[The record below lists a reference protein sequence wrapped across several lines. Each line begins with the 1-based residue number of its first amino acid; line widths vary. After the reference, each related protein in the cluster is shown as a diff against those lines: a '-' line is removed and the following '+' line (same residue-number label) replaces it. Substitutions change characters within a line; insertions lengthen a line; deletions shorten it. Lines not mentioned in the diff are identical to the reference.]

1 MTFVIENLT
10 DQTEPI
16 DNFGAALKEFY
27 NYEPYNKYID
37 EMEEKRNFVP
47 MIHIYQDIHNLK
59 ERFKRSLK
67 GTFFVEMN
75 TALLIRT
82 EETLKDCFFLDY
94 YINLV
99 FHEGIDKNFELSAPN
114 NYKLKLYRF
123 TSYILRAISIHP
135 DIIKAYREHFE
146 IEYDK
151 KLNTLNESSVISG
164 VTDCLEVY
172 KILVEAGIYDKINQF
187 AEICKKHKVV
197 FH

>member
-1 MTFVIENLT
+1 MTFVIEKLT
-10 DQTEPI
+10 DQAEPI

-27 NYEPYNKYID
+27 DYEPYNKYID

-59 ERFKRSLK
+59 ERFKRSFK
-67 GTFFVEMN
+67 GTFLAEMN
-75 TALLIRT
+75 NALFTRT
-82 EETLKDCFFLDY
+82 EETLKDCFFLDH

-114 NYKLKLYRF
+114 NHKLKLYRF
-123 TSYILRAISIHP
+123 TPYILRAISIHP

-151 KLNTLNESSVISG
+151 KLNTLDESSVISV
-164 VTDCLEVY
+164 VTDRLEVY
-172 KILVEAGIYDKINQF
+172 KILVEAGIYDKINQL